1 MRRPVAL
8 AIGAVLV
15 LGGLVACSGDDT
27 PGDTTGESTG
37 SPTRT
42 ATPTPTVDP
51 KDYQVDVATAIKPL
65 ATALA
70 AIPAGKGLPGV
81 DKQLT
86 QTTAAANDAITALQ
100 TIRPPDN
107 ATSQHAALI
116 ESLNQLVTDLTGV
129 QESVGNK
136 ELCAPSSVLSSLGGL
151 DSFSQVPAAVKGLG
165 SAGITVDLAVPRTPK
180 AQNRRLSNGNFVRPG
195 NRSGRGRLEID
206 NGTESD
212 TVITLAKG
220 KSAAF
225 TVYVRS
231 GASFTVKG
239 VRDGSY
245 AIYYS
250 IGADWDAKSDS
261 FTRDC
266 GFKKF
271 DDIAVFK
278 TVYGGGYVQTTVQ
291 QIGLQPTVGGNAT
304 TSDVDP
310 GEIP

>member
-1 MRRPVAL
+1 MVMAL
-8 AIGAVLV
+8 GAVLA
-15 LGGLVACSGDDT
+15 LGGLVACSSDD
-27 PGDTTGESTG
+27 PGDSTG
-37 SPTRT
+37 GASSSPTKT

-51 KDYQVDVATAIKPL
+51 NDYQADVATAIKPL

-86 QTTAAANDAITALQ
+86 QTTSAASDAITALQ
-100 TIRPPDN
+100 AIRPPDN
-107 ATSQHAALI
+107 ATTQHAALI
-116 ESLNQLVTDLTGV
+116 ESLNQLVTDLSGV
-129 QESVGNK
+129 QESVGDK

-151 DSFSQVPAAVKGLG
+151 ESFSQLPAAVKGLG
-165 SAGITVDLAVPRTPK
+165 SAGITVQLSVPKTPK
-180 AQNRRLSNGNFVRPG
+180 AQNRRLSNGTFVRPG

-212 TVITLAKG
+212 TIITLAKG

-231 GASFTVKG
+231 GAKFTVKG
-239 VRDGSY
+239 VKDGSY
-245 AIYYS
+245 TIYYS
-250 IGADWDAKSDS
+250 IGEDWDAGSKS
-261 FTRDC
+261 FTRNC

-304 TSDVDP
+304 TTDVDP
-310 GEIP
+310 SEIP

>member
-1 MRRPVAL
+1 MRRSAVM

-15 LGGLVACSGDDT
+15 LGGLVACSPDDT
-27 PGDTTGESTG
+27 DGTTGGSTS
-37 SPTRT
+37 SPTKT

-51 KDYQVDVATAIKPL
+51 ADYQADVAAAVKPL

-86 QTTAAANDAITALQ
+86 QATTAANDAITTLQ

-107 ATSQHAALI
+107 ATAQHTALV
-116 ESLNQLVTDLTGV
+116 ESLNQLVTDLSGV
-129 QESVGNK
+129 QDSVGNK

-151 DSFSQVPAAVKGLG
+151 DSFTQLPAAVKGLG
-165 SAGITVDLAVPRTPK
+165 SVGITVDLAVPKTPK
-180 AQNRRLSNGNFVRPG
+180 VQNRRLGNGNFVRPG

-220 KSAAF
+220 RSAAF

-231 GASFTVKG
+231 GSEFTVKG

-245 AIYYS
+245 TIYYS
-250 IGADWDAKSDS
+250 VGEDWDAKSGS
-261 FTRDC
+261 FTRNC

-271 DDIAVFK
+271 DDTAVFK
-278 TVYGGGYVQTTVQ
+278 TIYGGGYVQTTVQ
-291 QIGLQPTVGGNAT
+291 QIGLQPSIGGNAT

-310 GEIP
+310 SEIP